1 MGRWNLVTTSYK
13 SFKPEMGIP
22 IQTSIGNPKFWRC
35 NPLTQAKVFY
45 PYATF
50 KKHADK
56 SMAQKSQIYQ
66 KSLDVY
72 ASQIEKML
80 DNFTAIYGDKP
91 LVLMCYEDVQAGE
104 ICHRRWLAEWFKTRY
119 NIDVPE
125 LNSGTE
131 KAKPKLNWTALS
143 LF

>member
-22 IQTSIGNPKFWRC
+22 IQTSIGNPKFWRW
-35 NPLTQAKVFY
+35 NALTQAKVFY

-50 KKHADK
+50 KKHGDK
-56 SMAQKSQIYQ
+56 TMEQKSVIYQ
-66 KSLDVY
+66 KSLDAY
-72 ASQIEKML
+72 APMIEKML
-80 DNFTAIYGDKP
+80 DSFCAIAGDKP
-91 LVLMCYEDVQAGE
+91 LVLMCYEDVLAGE
-104 ICHRRWLAEWFKTRY
+104 ICHRLWLAEWFKTRY

-125 LNSGTE
+125 LNFVEE
-131 KAKPKLNWTALS
+131 KAKPKSNWTALS